1 MRGGPQ
7 LRRPPGP
14 GRRPGGVRGPLL
26 PRRLAPGARGR
37 VVSSPPDMRVFLE
50 TYGCQ
55 MNVADSETMAGVL
68 ERAGMSLVD
77 RAEDADAVIL
87 NTCAIREHAE
97 QRVLGRLGEFARLK
111 TQRPGLVVGVA
122 GCMAQHLRARLLD
135 KARVLDLVVGPDGY
149 RRLPE
154 LLARA
159 ASRPVADVRLDRDE
173 TYGDLE
179 PKRGTGV
186 RAWITVQRGCDKFC
200 TYCVVPYTRGRER
213 SLPLEELI
221 TQVRTAVARGYRE
234 VVFLGQTVN
243 SYHDG
248 THDFA
253 DLLRATDQVEGLL
266 RIRYTSPHPSDM
278 SERVIEALAGCPR
291 VCPQVH
297 LPLQSASDPILEA
310 MGRTYTLDQ
319 YRSVV
324 ARLREAIPG
333 VALSTDIIVGFPGE
347 SDQDFERTAAYMREV
362 RYDSAFLFKYSARPD
377 TKAWRCEET
386 VSEEEKGRRLEHL
399 IAQQQAISGAIH
411 DRMIG
416 REVEV
421 LVEGPARR
429 PAKPGAPARSGGR
442 GDGQLFGKSAH
453 FKTVVF
459 DDDGTSAGTLRQV
472 RVVGATPVTLIGEAV
487 RDADPAAPAPA
498 LVRIGSA
505 ARA

>member
-1 MRGGPQ
+1 MT
-7 LRRPPGP
+7 
-14 GRRPGGVRGPLL
+14 
-26 PRRLAPGARGR
+26 
-37 VVSSPPDMRVFLE
+37 RVFLE

-68 ERAGMSLVD
+68 EGAGMSLVD
-77 RAEDADAVIL
+77 RAEDADAIIL

-111 TQRPGLVVGVA
+111 AARPDLIVGVA

-135 KARVLDLVVGPDGY
+135 RARVLDLVVGPDGY

-159 ASRPVADVRLDRDE
+159 GASPVADVRLDRDE

-179 PKRGTGV
+179 PRRGPGV
-186 RAWITVQRGCDKFC
+186 RAWVTVQRGCDKFC

-213 SLPLEELI
+213 SLPLADLI
-221 TQVRTAVARGYRE
+221 AQVRSAVARGFRE

-253 DLLRATDQVEGLL
+253 DLLRATDPVEGLL
-266 RIRYTSPHPSDM
+266 RIRFTSPHPSDM
-278 SERVIEALAGCPR
+278 SERVIAAIAECPK

-297 LPLQSASDPILEA
+297 LPLQSASDPVLEA

-319 YRSVV
+319 YRAVV
-324 ARLREAIPG
+324 ARLRAAVPG
-333 VALSTDIIVGFPGE
+333 LALSTDIIVGFPGE
-347 SDQDFERTAAYMREV
+347 TEEDFERTAAYMREV

-377 TKAWRCEET
+377 TRAWRRPET
-386 VSEEEKGRRLEHL
+386 VSEAEKGRRLEHL

-411 DRMIG
+411 DALIG

-429 PAKPGAPARSGGR
+429 AARGGAPASPGR

-459 DDDGTSAGTLRQV
+459 DDDGTPPGALRRV
-472 RVVGATPVTLIGEAV
+472 RVVGATPVTLIGESVA
-487 RDADPAAPAPA
+487 ADQPVA
-498 LVRIGSA
+498 L
-505 ARA
+505 ARAAQA